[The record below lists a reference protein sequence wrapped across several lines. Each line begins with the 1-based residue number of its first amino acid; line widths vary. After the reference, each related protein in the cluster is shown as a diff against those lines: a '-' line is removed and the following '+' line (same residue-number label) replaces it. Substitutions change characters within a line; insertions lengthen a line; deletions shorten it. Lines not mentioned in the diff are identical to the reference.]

1 MEKEI
6 TITIKRKDLQALYRA
21 YLVECY
27 CGLQVQCV
35 EMQNEMIAQKDRI
48 EKIVMEAL
56 EADGIDE
63 SNPLTNN

>member
-1 MEKEI
+1 MDKEI
-6 TITIKRKDLQALYRA
+6 TITIKREDLQALYRA

-48 EKIVMEAL
+48 EKIVMEAMQT
-56 EADGIDE
+56 EIDE

>member
-1 MEKEI
+1 MDKEI
-6 TITIKRKDLQALYRA
+6 TITIKAKDLQALYRA

-27 CGLQVQCV
+27 YGLQVQCV

-48 EKIVMEAL
+48 EKIVMEAMQT
-56 EADGIDE
+56 EIDE